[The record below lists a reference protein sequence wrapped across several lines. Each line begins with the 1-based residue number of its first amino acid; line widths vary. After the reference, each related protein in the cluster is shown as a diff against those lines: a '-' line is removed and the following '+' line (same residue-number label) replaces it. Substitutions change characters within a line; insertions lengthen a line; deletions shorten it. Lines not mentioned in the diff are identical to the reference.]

1 MYWNSMC
8 ISSVFSILRWYQI
21 LVFPCLQDFFF
32 KLESKDG
39 VVCLIWLHWVLVAA
53 WGLLRKIKKIVF
65 RKTILTSSI
74 RSMPGPTVATLTWS
88 TALCETTTIRAAAP
102 MLKERVSSERPC
114 AVRIHLYAIL
124 EKAGLWDQ
132 QTWLVLGLFEVS
144 VCFGDGTLLCSH
156 CGDSYTHLCLL
167 KLLEPY
173 ICIHMWVSFCVSS
186 FFLFVFFLF

>member
-1 MYWNSMC
+1 
-8 ISSVFSILRWYQI
+8 
-21 LVFPCLQDFFF
+21 
-32 KLESKDG
+32 
-39 VVCLIWLHWVLVAA
+39 
-53 WGLLRKIKKIVF
+53 
-65 RKTILTSSI
+65 
-74 RSMPGPTVATLTWS
+74 MPGPTVATLTWS
-88 TALCETTTIRAAAP
+88 TALCETTTIRAAVP

-156 CGDSYTHLCLL
+156 CGDSYTNLYLL

-173 ICIHMWVSFCVSS
+173 ICMYTWVNFCVSIFFS
-186 FFLFVFFLF
+186 FFLKGERGHFLKTSAFGPII